1 MSEWIISSSVVI
13 TAVLLIRF
21 CFKERIGAKLR
32 YALWLIVLVRLLL
45 PVQIGESAIS
55 AAQLDR
61 LLPKWSAQA
70 EETILAVTEQ
80 QKTDT
85 EEEISGKASAETDSS
100 QPVNIINHRER
111 MSSHQAAD
119 IRRILTVIW
128 CVGGISVGAVLLL
141 GNLRFWFR
149 LKRSRTAVSGE
160 PICGKTRVWRAAW
173 LSSPCLFGFP
183 IPSIYLRDADMADT
197 QTERYILAHETAH
210 LRQGDAVWNFL
221 RCVCLVLHW
230 YHPLVWAAAIL
241 SKQDSELAC
250 DAEVIRMLGDDE
262 RIAYGRTLL
271 SLHTLQASAAA
282 SGVKAVF
289 SSAADAVPAS
299 HAQIGVR
306 IRTLMNQP
314 NTRRSALIAVILC
327 AAAVVCIGFT
337 AVSSGKLASGIHAPA
352 PVREAALA
360 WAEEIIAAEERG
372 RAQNEQCLRE
382 MLEDYPSDPLAESL
396 TAVSDWKITALE
408 PVMAY
413 APLCGRNI
421 TLYRME
427 LRTYSEYYKGHIWN
441 LSDVQ
446 YDGSGWGIRSNTFFL
461 AVDTDT
467 NEIVF
472 RYENIDETQLPGE
485 QDFDFDLRFRVRYYA
500 FYDSWNGLVPEH
512 RAMRNIGGMS
522 LYAVAEIASGRAPD
536 PYHYVDDVC
545 YKVEQ
550 VSSSVHPRWGE
561 EQIYRVIINETGEEV
576 GRALYYPEHED
587 IAILEE

>member
-1 MSEWIISSSVVI
+1 MSEWIISSSAVI

-55 AAQLDR
+55 AAQLDH
-61 LLPKWSAQA
+61 LLPKWSAQT
-70 EETILAVTEQ
+70 EERILALTEQ
-80 QKTDT
+80 QKTED
-85 EEEISGKASAETDSS
+85 IADADSAGTLPSE
-100 QPVNIINHRER
+100 PVNIINHRER
-111 MSSHQAAD
+111 MTSHQAAD
-119 IRRILTVIW
+119 IRRAWRTVWCIGAIL
-128 CVGGISVGAVLLL
+128 VGAVLLW

-149 LKRSRTAVSGE
+149 LKRSRAAMDIE
-160 PICGKTRVWRAAW
+160 PISGNIRVWRAAW

-183 IPSIYLRDADMADT
+183 IPSIYLRDADLADAE
-197 QTERYILAHETAH
+197 TERYILAHETAH

-230 YHPLVWAAAIL
+230 YNPLVWAAAIL

-250 DAEVIRMLGDDE
+250 DAEVIRMLGDGE
-262 RIAYGRTLL
+262 RIAYGKALL
-271 SLHTLQASAAA
+271 SLHTSQASAAA
-282 SGVKAVF
+282 SGIKTVL
-289 SSAADAVPAS
+289 SSAADAVPANQE
-299 HAQIGVR
+299 QIGVR
-306 IRTLMNQP
+306 IRALMKCAK
-314 NTRRSALIAVILC
+314 TRQAALIAVVLC
-327 AAAVVCIGFT
+327 SAAVLCIGFT
-337 AVSSGKLASGIHAPA
+337 AVSSGKLEAGIHAPA
-352 PVREAALA
+352 SVREAALA

-372 RAQNEQCLRE
+372 RAQNEQRLRE

-421 TLYRME
+421 MLYRME

-522 LYAVAEIASGRAPD
+522 LYAVAEIAAGRAPD

-545 YKVEQ
+545 YKVER
-550 VSSSVHPRWGE
+550 VSSSAHPRWGE
-561 EQIYRVIINETGEEV
+561 EQIYRVIVNETGEEV
-576 GRALYYPEHED
+576 GRALFYPEHND
-587 IAILEE
+587 IAIWEG